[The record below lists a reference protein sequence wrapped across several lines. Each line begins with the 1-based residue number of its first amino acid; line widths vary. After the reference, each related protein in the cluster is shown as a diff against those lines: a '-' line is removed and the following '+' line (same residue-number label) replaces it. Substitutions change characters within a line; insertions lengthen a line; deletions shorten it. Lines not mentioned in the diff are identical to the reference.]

1 MTRKQV
7 KQVNRNRPRDDRFR
21 ISRERLLNSYYYDV
35 QGFMGKYSHNERRDG
50 ESHYIY
56 IYILLKK
63 QIRILELKNTISEM
77 EILLMGLKKIQ
88 SLLRKIIMILK
99 IGSGI

>member
-1 MTRKQV
+1 MMSKDLWENIHTMR
-7 KQVNRNRPRDDRFR
+7 
-21 ISRERLLNSYYYDV
+21 
-35 QGFMGKYSHNERRDG
+35 G
-50 ESHYIY
+50 EMENPIIY